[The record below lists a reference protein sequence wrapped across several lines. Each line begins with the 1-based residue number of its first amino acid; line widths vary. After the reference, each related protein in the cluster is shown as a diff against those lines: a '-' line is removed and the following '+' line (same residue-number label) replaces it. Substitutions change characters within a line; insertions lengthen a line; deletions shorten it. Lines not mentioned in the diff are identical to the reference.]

1 MNKTDRPTFV
11 IAKKPGETT
20 PKIQIGEDTL
30 LLDAEE
36 AARIKRTFERVL
48 NDAFPC
54 IPEQT
59 IGCLILYDNG
69 TIAISLSTVR
79 LTPMGSEFIIIAN
92 YMFPG
97 METYT
102 TSMFYVN
109 RETLDGFVV
118 ALTA

>member
-11 IAKKPGETT
+11 IAKKPNEAT

-59 IGCLILYDNG
+59 TGCLILYDNG
-69 TIAISLSTVR
+69 TIAISLSMVR

-92 YMFPG
+92 YMFPE
-97 METYT
+97 MEAYT

-109 RETLDGFVV
+109 RETLDGFVA